1 MTSLGSKR
9 WEERR
14 RSRSTMFEILPLT
27 PELLAELGDEL
38 GGCDFTDPS
47 QTDFLAKTTS

>member
-1 MTSLGSKR
+1 ML
-9 WEERR
+9 
-14 RSRSTMFEILPLT
+14 EILPLT

-47 QTDFLAKTTS
+47 QIDFLAKAAS